1 VQSEHKQGEKRD
13 KKQPVPSC
21 PMWKEALTAL
31 SMYDSA
37 VRFIDVDECCK
48 TYGYSAKVCFQ
59 DVKGIS

>member
-1 VQSEHKQGEKRD
+1 
-13 KKQPVPSC
+13 
-21 PMWKEALTAL
+21 MWKEALTAL